1 MFVLNLVNFR
11 MGHAKASFLCLNIH
25 LCELKF
31 QYYSCYILYGKD
43 EWINIFY
50 LFQLIAVLKP
60 LWCTSYM
67 QEVLTLYM
75 KELPAMNFAANT
87 GKESMFLQRCVTN
100 G

>member
-1 MFVLNLVNFR
+1 MKCAIIFIYVSLSFKTILVIYCT
-11 MGHAKASFLCLNIH
+11 HPY
-25 LCELKF
+25 E
-31 QYYSCYILYGKD
+31 KD
-43 EWINIFY
+43 EWVNIFY
-50 LFQLIAVLKP
+50 LFQLIVVLKT
-60 LWCTSYM
+60 LWCTSYV